1 MHSNQAQNFLKAKQR
16 CSSCNAITIFGSL
29 QARICFFLKKEGK
42 YYIHDEYLEHEEKPR
57 ECRPNM
63 YITALVTSE
72 VLNLYHRHLSKSN

>member
-1 MHSNQAQNFLKAKQR
+1 MQCDNYIWVVTSLKP
-16 CSSCNAITIFGSL
+16 F
-29 QARICFFLKKEGK
+29 FFLKKKGK

-72 VLNLYHRHLSKSN
+72 ALNLYHRHLSKSN